1 MIYQK
6 FFVMKKSLISLAFGS
21 FAIGMTE
28 FTMMGILPDIAK
40 DLSVDIPTAGHLIAI
55 YALGVVVG
63 APILVLFTSKYPPKN
78 VLLSLMLLF
87 LVFHILFI
95 LAPEYYSLM
104 LTRFMSGLPHGAFF
118 GVGSVV
124 ATRLADKG
132 KEAQAIAIMFT
143 GMTIANLLGVPL
155 GTYIG
160 HNYSWRWTYL
170 FVSLCGAATMAAI
183 YFWLPAMKASFK
195 GNAFKQL
202 DYFKSPLAWI
212 LIAMI
217 SIGTGGLFAWMS
229 YIAPLMTEVAHLES
243 GRVPFIMVLVGLG
256 MVFGN
261 ILGGK
266 LADNTS
272 PIKASIICFSSMA
285 VCLVLVYFTIH
296 LPGMAYFWAFTTGLI
311 SFTLGSPLQMVL
323 INSAKGFETI
333 AAAGGQASFNL
344 GNTFGAYFGG
354 LPIAAGFAYN
364 SPLLVGIGMA
374 LSGALIAAYVSANKL
389 LMKKETV
396 LVKEEVQELCEA

>member
-1 MIYQK
+1 
-6 FFVMKKSLISLAFGS
+6 MKKSLISLAFGS

-78 VLLSLMLLF
+78 VLLSLMFLF
-87 LVFHILFI
+87 LVFHILFT

-104 LTRFMSGLPHGAFF
+104 VARFMSGLPHGAFF

-132 KEAQAIAIMFT
+132 KEAQSIAIMFT

-170 FVSLCGAATMAAI
+170 FVTLCGAATMAAI
-183 YFWLPAMKASFK
+183 YFWLPALKASFK
-195 GNAFKQL
+195 GNALKQL
-202 DYFKSPLAWI
+202 DYFKKPLAWI

-229 YIAPLMTEVAHLES
+229 YIAPLMTEVAHLEP
-243 GRVPFIMVLVGLG
+243 GRVTFIMILVGLG

-272 PIKASIICFSSMA
+272 PIKASAICFATMA
-285 VCLVLVYFTIH
+285 LCLVLVYFTIH

-364 SPLLVGIGMA
+364 SPLLVGVGMA
-374 LSGALIAAYVSANKL
+374 ISGALIAIYVSVNKL
-389 LMKKETV
+389 LIEKEKV
-396 LVKEEVQELCEA
+396 PVKMEEALCEA

>member
-1 MIYQK
+1 
-6 FFVMKKSLISLAFGS
+6 MKKSLVSLAFGS

-40 DLSVDIPTAGHLIAI
+40 DLAVEIPTAGHLIAI

-63 APILVLFTSKYPPKN
+63 APILVLFSSKFPPKK
-78 VLLSLMLLF
+78 VLLFLMFLF
-87 LVFHILFI
+87 LVFNGLFTI
-95 LAPEYYSLM
+95 APEYYSLM
-104 LTRFMSGLPHGAFF
+104 LTRFLSGLPHGAFF

-132 KEAQAIAIMFT
+132 KEAQSIAVMFT
-143 GMTIANLLGVPL
+143 GMTIANLIGVPL

-160 HNYSWRWTYL
+160 HNYSWRLTYL

-183 YFWLPAMKASFK
+183 YFWLPALGTQFK
-195 GNAFKQL
+195 GNVFKQL
-202 DYFKSPLAWI
+202 DYFKSSLAWI

-229 YIAPLMTEVAHLES
+229 YIAPLMTEVAHLDPA
-243 GRVPFIMVLVGLG
+243 RVPFIMVLVGLG

-261 ILGGK
+261 LLGGK
-266 LADNTS
+266 LADSTT
-272 PIKASIICFSSMA
+272 PIKASIICFTAMA
-285 VCLVLVYFTIH
+285 ICLVLVYFTIEI
-296 LPGMAYFWAFTTGLI
+296 PGMAYFWAFTTGMI

-323 INSAKGFETI
+323 INSAKGYETI

-354 LPIAAGFAYN
+354 LPIVAGFAYN

-374 LSGALIAAYVSANKL
+374 LSGALIALYVSANNL
-389 LMKKETV
+389 LSKSKATKV
-396 LVKEEVQELCEA
+396 IKEEELCTA